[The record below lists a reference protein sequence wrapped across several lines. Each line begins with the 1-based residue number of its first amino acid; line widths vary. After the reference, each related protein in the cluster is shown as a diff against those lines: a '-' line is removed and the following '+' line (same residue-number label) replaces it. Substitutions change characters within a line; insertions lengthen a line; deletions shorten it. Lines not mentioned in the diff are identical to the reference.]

1 MSLKVI
7 GAGLPRTA
15 TWSQKL
21 ALEQLGFGPCYHMSE
36 ALEHPDHWPLWET
49 AGAGGPVDWPALFEG
64 WGSTTDAPGCHFYT
78 ALMAYYP
85 DAKVLLS
92 VRDEERWF
100 ASTQNT
106 ILSDAVAGFHGARGS
121 LGMVEA
127 VGWGTDPRLRD
138 KAWMLERYRRH
149 NQEVRDVVPADRL
162 LVYDPAD
169 GWGPLCRFLGRPIPD
184 APFPLVNTTENFQ
197 AMIAARQ
204 KGASIA
210 DTYDDATTADA

>member
-21 ALEQLGFGPCYHMSE
+21 ALEQLGPGPCYHMSE
-36 ALEHPDHWPLWET
+36 ALEHPGHWPQWE
-49 AGAGGPVDWPALFEG
+49 AAAAGGPVDWAGLFEG
-64 WGSTTDAPGCHFYT
+64 WGSTTDAPGCHFYRE
-78 ALMAYYP
+78 LMEAFP

-92 VRDEERWF
+92 VRDPEKWF

-121 LGMVEA
+121 LAMVEA

-138 KAWMLERYRRH
+138 RAWMLERYHRH
-149 NQEVRDVVPADRL
+149 NDEVKAYVPEDRL
-162 LVYDPAD
+162 LVWSPSD
-169 GWGPLCRFLGRPIPD
+169 GWAPLCAFLGVPVPD
-184 APFPLVNTTENFQ
+184 APFPQVNSTEDFR
-197 AMIAARQ
+197 AMIASRAG
-204 KGASIA
+204 GASIA
-210 DTYDDATTADA
+210 DAH

>member
-49 AGAGGPVDWPALFEG
+49 AAAGGPVDWSALFEG
-64 WGSTTDAPGCHFYT
+64 WGSTTDAPGCHFYQELA
-78 ALMAYYP
+78 ALFP
-85 DAKVLLS
+85 DAKVVLS
-92 VRDEERWF
+92 VRDFERWY

-106 ILSDAVAGFHGARGS
+106 VLSGAVAGFHGARGS
-121 LGMVEA
+121 LPMVEA
-127 VGWGTDPRLRD
+127 VGWGTDPRLHD
-138 KAWMLERYRRH
+138 KEWMRERYNRH
-149 NQEVRDVVPADRL
+149 NEEVQKAIPPERL
-162 LVYDPAD
+162 LVYRVSD
-169 GWGPLCRFLGRPIPD
+169 GWEPLCRFLGVPVPD
-184 APFPLVNTTENFQ
+184 APFPQVNSTEDFK

-204 KGASIA
+204 AGGSIA
-210 DTYDDATTADA
+210 DAHS

>member
-21 ALEQLGFGPCYHMSE
+21 ALEQLGLGPCYHMSE
-36 ALEHPDHWPLWET
+36 ALEHPEHWPLWET
-49 AGAGGPVDWPALFEG
+49 AVAGGSVDWGALFQG
-64 WGSTTDAPGCHFYT
+64 WAATTDTPGCNFYREL
-78 ALMAYYP
+78 AAFFP
-85 DAKVLLS
+85 DAKVILG

-106 ILSDAVAGFHGARGS
+106 ILSGPVAGFHAARGS

-127 VGWGTDPRLRD
+127 LGWGTDPRLHD
-138 KAWMLERYRRH
+138 KAWMLNRYRTH
-149 NQEVRDVVPADRL
+149 NAEVQGAIPAKRL

-169 GWGPLCRFLGRPIPD
+169 GWEPLCRFLGRPIP
-184 APFPLVNTTENFQ
+184 AEPFPRVNSTEEFKS
-197 AMIAARQ
+197 MISARE
-204 KGASIA
+204 KGGAIA
-210 DTYDDATTADA
+210 DAYE